1 MQASESTIVVAIIG
15 LVGVLATALFSNW
28 DKLFGNVV
36 QARATRTPTDNFETE
51 LRYYFEVSGTRAAT
65 ESMQQQMI
73 QNQKLDLLS
82 MYPQDAE
89 MINREFDAIAREA
102 IRFEDVIKA
111 LLPVYQKHFTL
122 GEIQELNKFYST
134 DVMRGMVTKMPLITQ
149 EAAPIQVRLL
159 SDYFQRLGERLDPEP
174 RQNTA

>member
-1 MQASESTIVVAIIG
+1 
-15 LVGVLATALFSNW
+15 
-28 DKLFGNVV
+28 
-36 QARATRTPTDNFETE
+36 
-51 LRYYFEVSGTRAAT
+51 
-65 ESMQQQMI
+65 
-73 QNQKLDLLS
+73 
-82 MYPQDAE
+82 